1 MSATLITRQLN
12 ADSTAARWKAKYVDK
27 TTRYVGDAKAV
38 HAQLVALGPTP
49 NPDDVDRII
58 GNTSWT
64 RVGLVCN
71 GCGEESDRIVQ
82 VGEEPD
88 YESRT
93 ARLCAKCLDEA
104 VRTMREGN

>member
-1 MSATLITRQLN
+1 MSTTLITRQLN
-12 ADSTAARWKAKYVDK
+12 ANSTAARWKATYVDRH
-27 TTRYVGDAKAV
+27 TRYQGDAKAV

-49 NPDDVDRII
+49 NPDDVDRVI

-71 GCGEESDRIVQ
+71 GCGEVSDRIVE

-88 YESRT
+88 YESHT
-93 ARLCAKCLDEA
+93 ARLCGVCLGEA